1 MTMTKT
7 IRAAAFAAFAFCAPA
22 SFAADAPA
30 PTAAPAEPAKPAAG
44 PTIAAAGAFCGDP
57 TAKADELLTRYST
70 AKGLKEV
77 YKSEQYIA
85 FSDDDKNSTVTYTFT
100 IKTHA
105 AHPAAVCR
113 KIVKEGDAM
122 IVKMAIVCDGNADAC
137 TTLKNDFNVLNAKMQ
152 AEVDQQI
159 AGAKK

>member
-1 MTMTKT
+1 MTMTNK
-7 IRAAAFAAFAFCAPA
+7 IRTLAMAAFALGASS
-22 SFAADAPA
+22 SFAEES
-30 PTAAPAEPAKPAAG
+30 AAPAAPAAG
-44 PTIAAAGAFCGDP
+44 PTKAAAEAFCGDP
-57 TAKADELLTRYST
+57 TAKADELFTRYST

-77 YKSEQYIA
+77 YKSDQYVA
-85 FSDDDKNSTVTYTFT
+85 YSDDDKSSTLSYTFT
-100 IKTHA
+100 IKGHA

-113 KIVKEGDAM
+113 KIVIEGDALT
-122 IVKMAIVCDGNADAC
+122 VKMVVVCDGNADAC